1 MKITHKE
8 HEHVKAIFRSDG
20 VFLDY
25 QQSGSN
31 RILQEFVPY
40 NELTLEFTNPVQIRI
55 KKANNFG
62 LWYKELVGQEFT
74 AEAVNKGHMFPF
86 NDFILIDGRL
96 INFIDCEIVE

>member
-1 MKITHKE
+1 MKIIHKE
-8 HEHVKAIFRSDG
+8 HEHSNAIYRSDG

-25 QQSGSN
+25 QESGSN

-40 NELTLEFTNPVQIRI
+40 DELTLEFTNPVQIRI

-62 LWYKELVGQEFT
+62 LWYKELVGQVFT
-74 AEAVNKGHMFPF
+74 AEAVNKGRTVPF

-96 INFIDCEIVE
+96 INFTDAELI